1 VSHASSPGTWLADL
15 CAREGLPVVLGH
27 ALSMKAIHGGKAKN
41 DTIDAQKSAVLLRG
55 GMLPQADVYPAD
67 MRATRDLLRRRMP
80 LMRKRAELRAH
91 IHKTNSQYHLP
102 DIGKKLTDK
111 ANRDGV
117 AERLPAP
124 AVQQSREVDL
134 ALIHHDDR
142 LLTDLARSIVQTAT
156 EHEAHTFSRVRSIP
170 GVGKSLALVLL
181 DAIHEIRR
189 CPRGQEFVSS
199 GRLVTC
205 AKASAG
211 QRSGTSGKKIGNA
224 SLTWAFSDAAGL
236 CLRNNPVGQKSLARL
251 EKRHGQG
258 KALPVLAH
266 QWARAVSDLLTRDT
280 TVALD
285 TLLHA

>member
-1 VSHASSPGTWLADL
+1 
-15 CAREGLPVVLGH
+15 
-27 ALSMKAIHGGKAKN
+27 MKAIHGGKAKN

-80 LMRKRAELRAH
+80 LMRKRAELLAH

-102 DIGKKLTDK
+102 DIGKKLADK

-142 LLTDLARSIVQTAT
+142 LLTDLERSIVQTAT
-156 EHEAHTFSRVRSIP
+156 EPEAHTFSRVRSIP
-170 GVGKSLALVLL
+170 GVGKRLALVLL

-189 CPRGQEFVSS
+189 CPRVQEFVSS

-236 CLRNNPVGQKSLARL
+236 CVRNNPVGQKSLARL

-258 KALPVLAH
+258 NALPVLAH

-285 TLLHA
+285 TLLHD

>member
-1 VSHASSPGTWLADL
+1 
-15 CAREGLPVVLGH
+15 VLGH
-27 ALSMKAIHGGKAKN
+27 ALYLKAIHGGKAKN
-41 DTIDAQKSAVLLRG
+41 DTIDSQKIAVWLRG

-80 LMRKRAELRAH
+80 LMRKRAELLAH

-102 DIGKKLTDK
+102 DIGKKLADK

-117 AERLPAP
+117 AERFPAP
-124 AVQQSREVDL
+124 AVQQSMEVDL
-134 ALIHHDDR
+134 ALINHDDR
-142 LLTDLARSIVQTAT
+142 LLTDLERSIVQTAT
-156 EHEAHTFSRVRSIP
+156 EHEAQTFYRLRSIP

-189 CPRGQEFVSS
+189 CPREQEFVSY

-205 AKASAG
+205 AKESAG
-211 QRSGTSGKKIGNA
+211 KRDGTSGKKIGNA
-224 SLTWAFSDAAGL
+224 SLKWAFSDAAGL
-236 CLRNNPVGQKSLARL
+236 FLRNNPVGQKSLARL

-258 KALPVLAH
+258 KALTVLAH
-266 QWARAVSDLLTRDT
+266 QLARAVSDLLTWDT
-280 TVALD
+280 AFALD